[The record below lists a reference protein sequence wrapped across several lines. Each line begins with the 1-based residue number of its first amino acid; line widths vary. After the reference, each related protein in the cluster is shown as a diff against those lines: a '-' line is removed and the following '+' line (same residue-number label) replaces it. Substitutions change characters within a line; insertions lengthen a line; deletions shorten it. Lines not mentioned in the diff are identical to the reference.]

1 MLIRSLLLFAYTG
14 ITIWWLSGADENTN
28 KIRLAGKVLLG
39 LAALYFGIKSFLSWR
54 KQLHTNQTVG

>member
-1 MLIRSLLLFAYTG
+1 MLIKSLLLFLYAS

-39 LAALYFGIKSFLSWR
+39 LAALYFGIKSFLGWR
-54 KQLHTNQTVG
+54 KQILTHQTEG